1 MSSMDES
8 TAAWIADGFVGQ
20 RMLAVPRPVVDHA
33 LGAPV
38 TRRLLVTDA
47 GFFPRATRHG
57 RSRSRGATEH
67 VVMVCTAG
75 AGWCRTEEG
84 AFDVG
89 VGDAVLLPKGRA
101 HMYGAAESDPWTLW
115 WMHVTGSD
123 SAELIAAARVSPVS
137 PVVHLADPAPATSLI
152 SQVIDMLADAS
163 TTAGLVGAAGAAWH
177 ALTVIAATGRQRS
190 TGEAD
195 PVDRALEHL
204 RSTSPRRTDV
214 AALAAIV
221 GLSTSHLNALFRQR
235 TGIGPLEFQQQ
246 LRMSRARELLD
257 TTTLTVAA
265 VARAAGFN
273 DPLYFSRQF
282 AKVHGQSPSA
292 YRRRHQN

>member
-84 AFDVG
+84 
-89 VGDAVLLPKGRA
+89 
-101 HMYGAAESDPWTLW
+101 
-115 WMHVTGSD
+115 
-123 SAELIAAARVSPVS
+123 
-137 PVVHLADPAPATSLI
+137 
-152 SQVIDMLADAS
+152 
-163 TTAGLVGAAGAAWH
+163 
-177 ALTVIAATGRQRS
+177 
-190 TGEAD
+190 
-195 PVDRALEHL
+195 
-204 RSTSPRRTDV
+204 RSTS
-214 AALAAIV
+214 A
-221 GLSTSHLNALFRQR
+221 
-235 TGIGPLEFQQQ
+235 
-246 LRMSRARELLD
+246 
-257 TTTLTVAA
+257 
-265 VARAAGFN
+265 
-273 DPLYFSRQF
+273 
-282 AKVHGQSPSA
+282 
-292 YRRRHQN
+292 